1 MNQGIN
7 KTHPI
12 EYSISI
18 FENPVYLGIS
28 DSRMFSKC
36 LFRTDLINKNNE
48 HLLIKIKARIMSN
61 LRNLIKKWP
70 KWMRIQFILTLK
82 RR

>member
-28 DSRMFSKC
+28 DSRMLSKC

-48 HLLIKIKARIMSN
+48 HLLNKIKSRIMN
-61 LRNLIKKWP
+61 MLRCFIKKRP
-70 KWMRIQFILTLK
+70 KWSLLIFF
-82 RR
+82 